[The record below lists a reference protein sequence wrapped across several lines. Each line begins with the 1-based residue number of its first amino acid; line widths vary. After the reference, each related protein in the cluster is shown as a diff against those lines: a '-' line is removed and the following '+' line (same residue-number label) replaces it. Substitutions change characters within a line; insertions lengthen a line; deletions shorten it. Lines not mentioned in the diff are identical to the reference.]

1 MRLGQANDSVKI
13 ASILCVEI
21 FFFFSI
27 LGLSKGFTLGA
38 EFLNP

>member
-21 FFFFSI
+21 FFFFFHFGLEQGFY
-27 LGLSKGFTLGA
+27 LGS
-38 EFLNP
+38 